1 MHTKLKNKKI
11 ALFGLGE
18 AGSIIAIDM
27 HKAGLNITAYDPKQV
42 VIPEGINRAQTASE
56 AATGADMVI
65 ALTAG
70 DDALG
75 ALDQAITD
83 IPTSALYADFST
95 NSASAKL
102 ASAATIS

>member
-1 MHTKLKNKKI
+1 
-11 ALFGLGE
+11 
-18 AGSIIAIDM
+18 M
-27 HKAGLNITAYDPKQV
+27 HKAGLNITTYDPKQV

-75 ALDQAITD
+75 ALDQADTD
-83 IPTSALYADFST
+83 IPTAALYADFST
-95 NSASAKL
+95 NSASASVKSAQPLTESVALNRWATL
-102 ASAATIS
+102 AGIKK